1 MAGSGGSGR
10 EGGGREGAVAET
22 PSLAQAGRGPQGP
35 GKGQGLVQGPTAP
48 GTERVRI
55 HRRVEVTFSLRH
67 SLSARDVC
75 HARPT
80 LWLFLGPERVSLKFF
95 FTITHCE
102 RYKPEFGDVRLTI
115 SDSILA
121 LFSCFLTTSA

>member
-102 RYKPEFGDVRLTI
+102 RYMLQYPQVYYKCTTHIYTLT
-115 SDSILA
+115 
-121 LFSCFLTTSA
+121 